1 MSLEDMSRRARARSK
16 KRNAKL
22 AAEGTTAKAEQI
34 KTNEEIQRKDAA
46 RSLSAAQQRA
56 LEAPSIKE
64 VNKGLDGGEASE
76 EVRNDSGRG
85 THMEHPSLAC
95 KGTVSNHEGDRP
107 CRAKFF
113 SLEKHANH
121 MAEVH
126 PENPVPNPTLFKD

>member
-1 MSLEDMSRRARARSK
+1 MSLEGMSRRARSQRK
-16 KRNAKL
+16 KRNAHL
-22 AAEGTTAKAEQI
+22 AAEGTDSTARQI
-34 KTNEEIQRKDAA
+34 EKNEEIQRRTAA
-46 RSLSAAQQRA
+46 QSLSAAQKRA
-56 LEAPSIKE
+56 VEAPSIKE

-76 EVRNDSGRG
+76 EVTNDNGRG

-113 SLEKHANH
+113 SLEKHAAH

>member
-1 MSLEDMSRRARARSK
+1 MSLEDMSRKA
-16 KRNAKL
+16 KRNSKRRDARLAKK
-22 AAEGTTAKAEQI
+22 GTTAKEEQI
-34 KTNEEIQRKDAA
+34 KTNEEIQRRTAA
-46 RSLSAAQQRA
+46 QSLSAAQQKA
-56 LEAPSIKE
+56 VEAPSIKE

-85 THMEHPSLAC
+85 THIEHPPLAC

-107 CRAKFF
+107 CRARFF
-113 SLEKHANH
+113 SLEKHAAH